1 MSDHISIKDDL
12 IHEFSSGYIEKIF
25 YFCLKKT
32 GSSQEAEELA
42 LALGIA
48 APYMEE
54 EVQLLVDSELLKR
67 LEGGRY
73 ITDFFIAPRECQDE
87 VNEISC
93 QYAQRHYEKYWAL
106 AETAKAKAVELGY
119 DTGAYSENDAV
130 MYFAFWCQQEIEL
143 SVQAYGIYSSHKR
156 KDGGNWGFIGF
167 ERGSSMQLSSGFFS
181 NNGCGFGEHTE
192 ISWDGFQAL
201 DQDSIFWKKRY
212 KKDVPGSYLLPV
224 LKRVAAGDV
233 GLEDQRVYLEELAGD
248 GFLVKEGDRFRVN
261 AICGRRD
268 QQETLRVCLQA
279 LPEYKC
285 LKESMRQYLEKVRA
299 VLERYSNPYVKEEF
313 NYFVG
318 MSIRLREIFA
328 CLWVEQGLY
337 YGESAQFCVL
347 YD

>member
-1 MSDHISIKDDL
+1 MSDHISIKDGL

-93 QYAQRHYEKYWAL
+93 QYAKRHYEKYWAL

-167 ERGSSMQLSSGFFS
+167 ERGSSMQLSSVFWKTRYALTVSFS
-181 NNGCGFGEHTE
+181 NKSC
-192 ISWDGFQAL
+192 
-201 DQDSIFWKKRY
+201 
-212 KKDVPGSYLLPV
+212 
-224 LKRVAAGDV
+224 
-233 GLEDQRVYLEELAGD
+233 
-248 GFLVKEGDRFRVN
+248 
-261 AICGRRD
+261 
-268 QQETLRVCLQA
+268 
-279 LPEYKC
+279 
-285 LKESMRQYLEKVRA
+285 
-299 VLERYSNPYVKEEF
+299 
-313 NYFVG
+313 
-318 MSIRLREIFA
+318 
-328 CLWVEQGLY
+328 
-337 YGESAQFCVL
+337 
-347 YD
+347 